1 MPSRW
6 MLRESA
12 HIESVPAHLSVSCY
26 CLTLAPAPTRR
37 RGQHYGEVPGP
48 PDAPSKMV
56 KRRSV
61 KTVVVPTTVEK
72 VVPIVREVPNKTTRK
87 TKLTGTRMVPRHGH
101 KTITE
106 HEVQVKEEV
115 VHGYRTVWRQVKEDV
130 QREMLQL
137 RHTCRCL
144 AVRVPLSL
152 HLQGAWPIKHLDHH
166 LRYCYHDRNLLCIPS
181 TVPPS
186 VDCIPSR

>member
-115 VHGYRTVWRQVKEDV
+115 VHGYRTVWRQVKEPCTHV
-130 QREMLQL
+130 IKRPTVVPVT
-137 RHTCRCL
+137 RKVAHTWYEPEEYTYEG
-144 AVRVPLSL
+144 APGQPLP
-152 HLQGAWPIKHLDHH
+152 QA
-166 LRYCYHDRNLLCIPS
+166 LCSFYLSSFGPF
-181 TVPPS
+181 
-186 VDCIPSR
+186 